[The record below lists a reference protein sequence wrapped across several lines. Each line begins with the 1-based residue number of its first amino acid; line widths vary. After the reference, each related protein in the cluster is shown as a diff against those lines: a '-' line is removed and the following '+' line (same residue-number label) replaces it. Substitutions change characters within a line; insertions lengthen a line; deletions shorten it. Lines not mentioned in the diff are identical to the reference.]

1 MAIAIVLGL
10 LLLAVVLFSLDRIS
24 PDLIGLGILAVLIF
38 TGILS
43 EAEAFK
49 GFGSE
54 FIIMLAAIFIIGTA
68 LQENGIIDAAAMRL
82 TRTTQI
88 SQAWLLVSVMLF
100 AGFMSAFMN
109 NTAVAAVLVA
119 PCITLAKRLGMS
131 PAKLLMPMAFAA
143 LLGGTCT
150 LIGTS
155 TNIAGN
161 DYMVKY
167 GMDSMTMF
175 ELLPLGFPLLL
186 VGVLYM
192 ATIGKRWLPGHIDET
207 FTDKYEMRNYLS
219 EIIVL
224 PNSRLAG
231 RSLYNLDLGEVN
243 VRILK
248 IIRNKQD
255 IFPDT
260 NTLIEVNDL
269 LLVEGTRDDL
279 MKMHGTTGIDIL
291 GEIIQDQDL
300 QGSNVK
306 LVEILVTPH
315 AELINNTLKNTD
327 FRKKHHLSVL
337 AIHRKNYNFTEKI
350 AHETIK
356 LGDVLLV
363 QGRQD
368 DIDLLQRSTDM
379 IVINELNYAP
389 PLDLRKGF
397 LSLGLFGAAI
407 ILGSLEIVSMSL
419 AFLVAATL
427 VMLFRC
433 LDTEAAYNSI
443 DWRLL
448 ILIGSMTAFG
458 TAMKKTGADVFL
470 AQQVV
475 TYLEP
480 LGVYAILGGFMVLTV
495 LLTQPMSN
503 AAAAMVVLP
512 VALSTAAALGVNE
525 RTFAIAVISSASV
538 SMVTPFEPCCIL
550 VFSAGGYS
558 IRDFMKIGGLLTFL
572 LLGIMLWLIPLIWGL

>member
-1 MAIAIVLGL
+1 MTIAIVLGL
-10 LLLAVVLFSLDRIS
+10 LLLAVVLFSIERIS
-24 PDLIGLGILAVLIF
+24 PDLIGLGILAALIF

-54 FIIMLAAIFIIGTA
+54 FIVMLAAIFIIGTA

-82 TRTTQI
+82 TRTTQM
-88 SQAWLLVSVMLF
+88 SQTWLLVLVMFF
-100 AGFMSAFMN
+100 AGLMSAFMN

-161 DYMVKY
+161 DYIVKY

-379 IVINELNYAP
+379 VVINELNYAP

-433 LDTEAAYNSI
+433 LDTETAYNSI

-525 RTFAIAVISSASV
+525 RTFAIAVISSASI

>member
-1 MAIAIVLGL
+1 MTIAIVLGL
-10 LLLAVVLFSLDRIS
+10 LLLAVVLFSIERIS

-54 FIIMLAAIFIIGTA
+54 FIVMLAAIFIIGTA

-82 TRTTQI
+82 TRTTQM
-88 SQAWLLVSVMLF
+88 SQTWLLVLVMFF
-100 AGFMSAFMN
+100 AGLMSAFMN

-161 DYMVKY
+161 DYIVKY

-379 IVINELNYAP
+379 VVINELNYAP

>member
-368 DIDLLQRSTDM
+368 DIELLQRSTDM

>member
-1 MAIAIVLGL
+1 MTIAIVLGL
-10 LLLAVVLFSLDRIS
+10 LLLAVVLFSIERIS
-24 PDLIGLGILAVLIF
+24 PDLIGLGILAALIF

-54 FIIMLAAIFIIGTA
+54 FIVMLAAIFIIGTA

-82 TRTTQI
+82 TRTTQM
-88 SQAWLLVSVMLF
+88 SQTWLLVLVMFF
-100 AGFMSAFMN
+100 AGLMSAFMN

-161 DYMVKY
+161 DYIVKY

-379 IVINELNYAP
+379 VVINELNYAP

>member
-1 MAIAIVLGL
+1 MTIAIVLGL
-10 LLLAVVLFSLDRIS
+10 LLLAVVLFSIERIS
-24 PDLIGLGILAVLIF
+24 PDLIGLGILAALIF

-54 FIIMLAAIFIIGTA
+54 FIVMLAAIFIIGTA

-82 TRTTQI
+82 TRTTQM
-88 SQAWLLVSVMLF
+88 SQTWLLVLVMFF
-100 AGFMSAFMN
+100 AGLMSAFMN

-161 DYMVKY
+161 DYIVKY

-512 VALSTAAALGVNE
+512 VALSTAAALGVDE
-525 RTFAIAVISSASV
+525 RTFAIAVISSASI

>member
-1 MAIAIVLGL
+1 MTIAIVLGL
-10 LLLAVVLFSLDRIS
+10 LLLAVVLFSIERIS
-24 PDLIGLGILAVLIF
+24 PDLIGLGILAALIF

-54 FIIMLAAIFIIGTA
+54 FIVMLAAIFIIGTA

-82 TRTTQI
+82 TRTTQM
-88 SQAWLLVSVMLF
+88 SQTWLLVLVMFF
-100 AGFMSAFMN
+100 AGLMSAFMN

-161 DYMVKY
+161 DYIVKY

-379 IVINELNYAP
+379 VVINELNYAP

-397 LSLGLFGAAI
+397 LSLSLFGAAI

-433 LDTEAAYNSI
+433 LDTETAYNSI

-512 VALSTAAALGVNE
+512 VALSTAAALGVDE
-525 RTFAIAVISSASV
+525 RTFAIAVISSASI

>member
-1 MAIAIVLGL
+1 MTIAIVLGL
-10 LLLAVVLFSLDRIS
+10 LLLAVVLFSIERIS

-54 FIIMLAAIFIIGTA
+54 FIVMLAAIFIIGTA

-82 TRTTQI
+82 TRTTQM
-88 SQAWLLVSVMLF
+88 SQTWLLVLVMFF
-100 AGFMSAFMN
+100 AGLMSAFMN

-161 DYMVKY
+161 DYIVKY

-379 IVINELNYAP
+379 VVINELNYAP

-433 LDTEAAYNSI
+433 LDTETAYNSI

-525 RTFAIAVISSASV
+525 RTFAIAVISSASI

>member
-1 MAIAIVLGL
+1 
-10 LLLAVVLFSLDRIS
+10 
-24 PDLIGLGILAVLIF
+24 
-38 TGILS
+38 
-43 EAEAFK
+43 
-49 GFGSE
+49 
-54 FIIMLAAIFIIGTA
+54 
-68 LQENGIIDAAAMRL
+68 
-82 TRTTQI
+82 
-88 SQAWLLVSVMLF
+88 
-100 AGFMSAFMN
+100 
-109 NTAVAAVLVA
+109 
-119 PCITLAKRLGMS
+119 
-131 PAKLLMPMAFAA
+131 
-143 LLGGTCT
+143 
-150 LIGTS
+150 
-155 TNIAGN
+155 
-161 DYMVKY
+161 
-167 GMDSMTMF
+167 
-175 ELLPLGFPLLL
+175 
-186 VGVLYM
+186 M

-379 IVINELNYAP
+379 VVINELNYAP

>member
-1 MAIAIVLGL
+1 MTIAIVLGL
-10 LLLAVVLFSLDRIS
+10 LLLAVVLFSIERIS
-24 PDLIGLGILAVLIF
+24 PDLIGLGILAALIF

-54 FIIMLAAIFIIGTA
+54 FIVMLAAIFIIGTA

-82 TRTTQI
+82 TRTTQM
-88 SQAWLLVSVMLF
+88 SQTWLLVLVMFF
-100 AGFMSAFMN
+100 AGLMSAFMN

-161 DYMVKY
+161 DYIVKY

-379 IVINELNYAP
+379 VVINELNYAP

-433 LDTEAAYNSI
+433 LDTETAYNSI

-512 VALSTAAALGVNE
+512 VALSTAAALGVDE
-525 RTFAIAVISSASV
+525 RTFAIAVISSASI

>member
-1 MAIAIVLGL
+1 MTIAIVLGL
-10 LLLAVVLFSLDRIS
+10 LLLAVVLFSIERIS
-24 PDLIGLGILAVLIF
+24 PDLIGLGILAALIF

-54 FIIMLAAIFIIGTA
+54 FIVMLAAIFIIGTA

-82 TRTTQI
+82 TRTTQM
-88 SQAWLLVSVMLF
+88 SQTWLLVLVMFF
-100 AGFMSAFMN
+100 AGLMSAFMN

-161 DYMVKY
+161 DYIVKY